1 MIHVLKMKLVLW
13 LALLLTASAA
23 ASTVTTTTGHLAQ
36 ARRNIG
42 ATTVGGKFY
51 FAGGCTTVGSGK
63 TAFICNNASDVID
76 VLDSLG
82 TAVADEQ
89 LHLSEA
95 RGWPSACAT
104 KSLAVFAGGGQ
115 RGDLPHSRTADI
127 VEAATGKVTSQ
138 PNALSTG
145 RWGITCATM
154 NETIFFAGGKVT
166 IHGYQ
171 DVYMTNHIDT
181 FDGTAKQWSVAPHNL
196 SVGRESAVAASYSGG
211 SNCSGLIVA
220 GGWEKDPG
228 FLGKYHASTALD
240 IFSSPLQPSGSTGG
254 GGRTTTQLKNGAYD
268 AGLAISASSKAYIVG
283 NSLLYEVACGGAVK
297 SYPLPVDMTGPGGQV
312 SGGGAI
318 PRAHIPQNG
327 VAVKSSVCFYGTAP
341 SILYCLDTT
350 TMDWS
355 RHPCQAE
362 HAGGAIVAF
371 GNTVMVAGG
380 YDPQAKDTTP
390 TDVIDIFTFG

>member
-1 MIHVLKMKLVLW
+1 MKRRLVLW
-13 LALLLTASAA
+13 LALSLTASAA
-23 ASTVTTTTGHLAQ
+23 ASAVTTTTGHLSQ

-82 TAVADEQ
+82 TAVANEQ

-104 KSLAVFAGGGQ
+104 KSLAVFAGGGK
-115 RGDLPHSRTADI
+115 RGDLPHFRTADI

-166 IHGYQ
+166 IHGYE

-181 FDGTAKQWSVAPHNL
+181 FDGTAKQWSVAPYNL
-196 SVGRESAVAASYSGG
+196 SVGRESAVAGG

-240 IFSSPLQPSGSTGG
+240 IFSTPLGIQPLSGSTGG

-268 AGLAISASSKAYIVG
+268 AGLAISGSSKAYIVG
-283 NSLLYEVACGGAVK
+283 NSLLYEVACGGVVE

-380 YDPQAKDTTP
+380 YDPQGKDTTP

>member
-1 MIHVLKMKLVLW
+1 MSLVLW
-13 LALLLTASAA
+13 LVLLLTASAA
-23 ASTVTTTTGHLAQ
+23 ASTVTATTGHLSQ

-42 ATTVGGKFY
+42 ATTVRGKFY
-51 FAGGCTTVGSGK
+51 FAGGCTTVGSGT
-63 TAFICNNASDVID
+63 TAFICNDASDAID
-76 VLDSLG
+76 VLDSVG
-82 TAVADEQ
+82 TAGDEQ
-89 LHLSEA
+89 LRLSEA

-104 KSLAVFAGGGQ
+104 ESLAVFAGGGQ

-127 VEAATGKVTSQ
+127 VDAATGKVTSQ

-145 RWGITCATM
+145 RWGITCATVK
-154 NETIFFAGGKVT
+154 ETIFFAGGKVT

-171 DVYMTNHIDT
+171 DVYMTNRIDT
-181 FDGTAKQWSVAPHNL
+181 FDGTAGQWSVAPYNL
-196 SVGRESAVAASYSGG
+196 SVGRESAVAASFPG

-220 GGWEKDPG
+220 GGWEKDPD
-228 FLGKYHASTALD
+228 LGKYHASTALD
-240 IFSSPLQPSGSTGG
+240 IFSAPFQLSQFRSTGG
-254 GGRTTTQLKNGAYD
+254 RVTKQLKDGAYD

-283 NSLLYEVACGGAVK
+283 NSLLYEVACGGAVD
-297 SYPLPVDMTGPGGQV
+297 SHPLPKDMTGPGGQV

-318 PRAHIPQNG
+318 PRAHVPQNG

-355 RHPCQAE
+355 RHPCKAE
-362 HAGGAIVAF
+362 HAGGAIVAS